1 MERGWYMG
9 VDRLLRR
16 TLAELRLQIYLDRTG
31 GGGGGGGGGD
41 DEDDAGENDDAD
53 GDADG
58 AADDTQQD
66 GEDIVSLAELKRLLE
81 SKAVTQETMCWME
94 GFEDWCQISTCQE
107 QLGLLEPTSSTAPAS
122 PPPAGAGAGAGADE
136 SLQSSGGSSIGGGDG
151 SPEARSPAT
160 SIDARATRRATSLTI
175 SPRGVED
182 GPPSLQ
188 SWVGLTRMERRTRE
202 IAEQRQA
209 ELLRQADF
217 RVAKLLKQIERCG
230 GTPYNTACSCTHTLL
245 RRRRAT
251 LRCVAPCYAV
261 L

>member
-1 MERGWYMG
+1 
-9 VDRLLRR
+9 
-16 TLAELRLQIYLDRTG
+16 
-31 GGGGGGGGGD
+31 
-41 DEDDAGENDDAD
+41 
-53 GDADG
+53 
-58 AADDTQQD
+58 
-66 GEDIVSLAELKRLLE
+66 
-81 SKAVTQETMCWME
+81 ME

-107 QLGLLEPTSSTAPAS
+107 QLGLLEPTSSTALAS

-160 SIDARATRRATSLTI
+160 SARDARATRRAASLTT

-217 RVAKLLKQIERCG
+217 RVAKLLKQIERCAAPL
-230 GTPYNTACSCTHTLL
+230 TTLHAVARILSCVDVALRCVVLRYAMLCCNPSMATHSLLLTLGAATHICRQRG
-245 RRRRAT
+245 RRRRGG
-251 LRCVAPCYAV
+251 RRR
-261 L
+261 